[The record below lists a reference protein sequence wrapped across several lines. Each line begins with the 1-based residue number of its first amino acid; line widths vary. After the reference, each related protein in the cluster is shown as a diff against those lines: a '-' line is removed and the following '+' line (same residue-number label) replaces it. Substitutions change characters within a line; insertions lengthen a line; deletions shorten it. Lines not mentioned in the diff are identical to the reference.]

1 MKIKNK
7 IFYLTFFLITLFMLF
22 NVKSYAGTQK
32 WNALDYNATVNEDG
46 SMDVVETWD
55 IKISETN
62 TLFKNF
68 KLDR

>member
-55 IKISETN
+55 KERYGRARYAGI
-62 TLFKNF
+62 
-68 KLDR
+68 